1 MTTKEISA
9 DVFEALSNLVGAFP
23 ETTRCKFFF
32 RAKIGHGMYHL
43 LGYERVC
50 SQNSCTIQYEQLTFG
65 QRVQKFGLINKYLQ
79 YQTPCSDSPRCHGK
93 CVCPF
98 YNVGIVQTLV
108 ESKEP
113 IIEDKI
119 TCGTASHVTITKRA
133 DKGKLVAI
141 HLHQIIKK
149 CVYMETSDFSDN
161 AFIAVFRN
169 MIEKD

>member
-79 YQTPCSDSPRCHGK
+79 YQTPCSDSPQCHGK

-149 CVYMETSDFSDN
+149 CVYMETSDFSDD
-161 AFIAVFRN
+161 AFIAVFQQH
-169 MIEKD
+169 D